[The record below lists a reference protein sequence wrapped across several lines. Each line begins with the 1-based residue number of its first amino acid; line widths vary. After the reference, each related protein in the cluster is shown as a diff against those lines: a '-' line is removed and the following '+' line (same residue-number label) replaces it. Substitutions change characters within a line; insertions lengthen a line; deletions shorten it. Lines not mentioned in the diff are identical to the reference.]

1 VNEETALR
9 TQLSRQFAHWRAA
22 VVTIDDADNF
32 ASGEAWLG
40 VERQLGLALRK
51 PLQAASDRLRL
62 EITAVGA
69 QLASAQT
76 MEQLRLVRQRLLA
89 FRQRYVAVETTLD
102 FYGDAVNT
110 RTNPKIAA
118 VLRALDLIA
127 FLSMEVILKP
137 LGKQTPP
144 VLTYIDKGLGAS
156 ILRAGVRLWDSG
168 TISPVAAIKITRH
181 NLYRP
186 TSLIHETGH
195 QVAYMLGW
203 NDEYAALLRRELAPL
218 APAEVVEGWT
228 ETVSEVVA
236 DIFAFVHCG
245 YGAVAALHDVV
256 AAEEASVL
264 RYLPGDPHPIPY
276 IRVLLNV
283 EFCRRMFGA
292 GPWDDLATAWQYAHP
307 LARAA
312 TATRQFLEHSVKLL
326 PKLAELSLLSRM
338 KAFGGHALT
347 ELIDPA
353 RVRPDAL
360 MRWSQQLGSA
370 LATSQ
375 HWAVHE
381 PVRLLALSSYEIAVA
396 PERAAEI
403 AQRYEDWT
411 QRLSRPARA
420 A

>member
-1 VNEETALR
+1 MNEEAALR
-9 TQLSRQFAHWRAA
+9 IQLSRQFAHWRAA

-32 ASGEAWLG
+32 ASSEAWTR

-51 PLQAASDRLRL
+51 PLQATADRLRF
-62 EITAVGA
+62 EITGLGA
-69 QLASAQT
+69 QLVSAQT
-76 MEQLRLVRQRLLA
+76 LEQLQLVRQRLLT
-89 FRQRYVAVETTLD
+89 FRQRYLAVETTLD

-110 RTNPKIAA
+110 RTNPKVASI
-118 VLRALDLIA
+118 LRALDLIA
-127 FLSMEVILKP
+127 FHSMETLLKP

-156 ILRAGVRLWDSG
+156 ILRAGVRLWDGG

-195 QVAYMLGW
+195 QVAHVLGW
-203 NDEYAALLRRELAPL
+203 TDEYASVLRRELAPL
-218 APAEVVEGWT
+218 APAEVVEGWA
-228 ETVSEVVA
+228 ETASEVVA

-256 AAEEASVL
+256 AADEVSVL

-292 GPWDDLATAWQYAHP
+292 GPWDTLALAWQQAHP

-326 PKLAELSLLSRM
+326 PTLAELSLLRRM
-338 KAFGGHALT
+338 RAFAGRTLV
-347 ELIDPA
+347 EWIDPS

-370 LATSQ
+370 LATSP
-375 HWAVHE
+375 HWAVTE
-381 PVRLLALSSYEIAVA
+381 PVRLLALSSYEIAIA

-403 AQRYEDWT
+403 AQRYEAWT
-411 QRLSRPARA
+411 QRLGSVSRAT
-420 A
+420 